1 MRMHTNI
8 HIEKPERE
16 QANPKN
22 IHTQTHTHG
31 TNTHTHTHTH
41 THTNTLG
48 EGDFRKVAGAEEVE
62 SIDVNR
68 LR

>member
-22 IHTQTHTHG
+22 IYTQTHTHDTNTH
-31 TNTHTHTHTH
+31 TNTHTHTPSLLVRAT
-41 THTNTLG
+41 
-48 EGDFRKVAGAEEVE
+48 FARWRA
-62 SIDVNR
+62 
-68 LR
+68 LRR